1 MASLTVKQ
9 KKDYAEDSNQKISDF
24 LVERI
29 DRIFSKIN
37 DSEYKNIWNHPV
49 FTTPYKNIASG
60 VMYNIENSLLL
71 QDSAFDRGYET
82 SLYLT
87 AKQGFA
93 EGLSNKGEKSHSIIK
108 RFGLPV
114 GYAKDQQVSG
124 LVSDGEAKAKAVY
137 IPAAKPTAVFNIAQF
152 TGELPEKYKK
162 RMNTPAPK
170 ATPEELETVYQA
182 VLETMPTKLVRV
194 VGSNHYRPAADVIVI
209 NPSNLFKSRLHELNT
224 LLHEISH
231 SYGHESRKNR
241 VSLRDYAKDD
251 KHRAYEELVANLSA
265 QSVIKHLDV
274 TIDPHTREELD
285 KGFMDNHTAYDV
297 SWARNNLKSSDA
309 MKAAHDADRTAN
321 PIIFDVITNLTAKY
335 KANPELPLNSTIKE
349 MVISRISSESN
360 PELENVGPKKPYKKS
375 TYKRK

>member
-1 MASLTVKQ
+1 MANLTIKQ
-9 KKDYAEDSNQKISDF
+9 KKDYAEDSNQKVSDF
-24 LVERI
+24 LTERV
-29 DRIFSKIN
+29 DKIFSNIN
-37 DSEYKNIWNHPV
+37 NGEYKNIWNHPV
-49 FTTPYKNIASG
+49 FSMPYKNLASG
-60 VMYNIENSLLL
+60 TMYSLENSLLL
-71 QDSAFDRGYET
+71 QDSAFDKNYE
-82 SLYLT
+82 SSFYLT

-93 EGLSNKGEKSHSIIK
+93 EGLSNKGEKSHYVIK
-108 RFGLPV
+108 RFGVPI
-114 GYAKDQQVSG
+114 GYAKDEQEPG
-124 LVSDGEAKAKAVY
+124 LVSDGEAKAKAIY
-137 IPAAKPTAVFNIAQF
+137 IPAAKLTAVFNVAQF
-152 TGELPEKYKK
+152 VGELPEKFKK
-162 RMNTPAPK
+162 RMTTHTPK
-170 ATPEELETVYQA
+170 ATPDELETVYQA

-194 VGSNHYRPAADVIVI
+194 VGTNHYRPAADVIVI

-241 VSLRDYAKDD
+241 VSLRDYSKDD

-297 SWARNNLKSSDA
+297 GWARNNLKPADV

-321 PIIFDVITNLTAKY
+321 PIIFEVITNLTAKY

-349 MVISRISSESN
+349 MVIARISSESN
-360 PELENVGPKKPYKKS
+360 PELENEGPKKPYKKS

>member
-1 MASLTVKQ
+1 MASLTVKK

-114 GYAKDQQVSG
+114 GYAKDQQESG
-124 LVSDGEAKAKAVY
+124 LVSDGGAKAKAVY

-170 ATPEELETVYQA
+170 TTPEELETVYQA

-194 VGSNHYRPAADVIVI
+194 VGSNHYRPAADVIVM

-224 LLHEISH
+224 LLHEVSH

-241 VSLRDYAKDD
+241 VSLRDYGKDD

-297 SWARNNLKSSDA
+297 SWARNNLKPADV

-321 PIIFDVITNLTAKY
+321 PIIYEVVTNLTAKF

-349 MVISRISSESN
+349 MVIARISSESK
-360 PELENVGPKKPYKKS
+360 PELENEGPKKPYKKS
-375 TYKRK
+375 SYKRT